1 MWNHKNVRVSV
12 LKLIYRSVLMMVLC
26 VVALPVGQAQN
37 GSVDYKVWNVLPK
50 DTKGFTVV
58 ILSVRPELFN
68 RQDMTSLA
76 AKLNE
81 EFGQKQKLKV
91 GLLDDANAARLFVTG
106 RLEIPDYIRAQ
117 RGVYYLDRVRC
128 KEYIQFLTGNRKPR
142 NEVIRFKCSQAT
154 KR

>member
-1 MWNHKNVRVSV
+1 MWNHKNVRVRV
-12 LKLIYRSVLMMVLC
+12 IKLIYRSVLIVVLG
-26 VVALPVGQAQN
+26 VVALPVAQAQN
-37 GSVDYKVWNVLPK
+37 GSVDYKIWTVFPT

-106 RLEIPDYIRAQ
+106 RLEIPDYIRAE
-117 RGVYYLDRVRC
+117 RGTYYLDRVRC
-128 KEYIQFLTGNRKPR
+128 KEYLRFLTGTRKPQ
-142 NEVIRFKCSQAT
+142 NEVIRFKCSQAK